1 MAGVPQLRVE
11 VGGVDPV
18 NIGLRST
25 TKEVSVVSSKG
36 DGGDI
41 AHDLALVEQLHV
53 LNRNPSQLALTS
65 AHDQIP
71 IGKDPNR

>member
-18 NIGLRST
+18 DIGLRST

-53 LNRNPSQLALTS
+53 LN
-65 AHDQIP
+65 
-71 IGKDPNR
+71 